1 MFKRLF
7 WLTVGTLLGLG
18 GSLWAQRRLR
28 QQLERY
34 KPEQVTRRAFEIAR
48 GLAEDVRAAARQGRE
63 AKREREQSLREQF
76 RPSWPERTDV
86 RPPAL

>member
-28 QQLERY
+28 QQIERY
-34 KPEQVTRRAFEIAR
+34 KPEQVTQRAIATAR
-48 GLAEDVRAAARQGRE
+48 GLLEDVRAAARQGRE
-63 AKREREQSLREQF
+63 AQREREESLRAQF
-76 RPSWPERTDV
+76 Q
-86 RPPAL
+86 PPR